1 MVVAAK
7 FQDDAACKNGYY
19 AKVGGISVEE
29 LNEMEAHFL
38 QLLDYRLCVEE
49 NVFATYVERTKHAT
63 ISS

>member
-7 FQDDAACKNGYY
+7 FHDDAVCKNEYY

-38 QLLDYRLCVEE
+38 QLLDYHLWVEE
-49 NVFATYVERTKHAT
+49 DVFAAYVEQTKYT
-63 ISS
+63 ETGS